1 MQNKKQSDSINLLD
15 LFFYLLSKWKWFFLY
30 AIIGVLVA
38 YAIYSATSFTYFCSA
53 TIAIK
58 DPANKAVSASL
69 NRYDNLINK
78 VNVTNEIYRF
88 RSHKL
93 MKEVVKRTNTA
104 VSYKQPNRLRYL
116 ELYTQAP
123 VTVTFPEDFA
133 ERYMSFYIT
142 PLGQNKLL
150 ISGVNG
156 GEKTYDVSFGDT
168 ISLAGTKMVITPTN
182 YLDESWLGKSL
193 LIEKKSVS
201 AMASYFISNLGIKQ
215 ESEEASI
222 LKLSIQDA
230 SPVRAAEVLNTLI
243 STYNED
249 VIKEK
254 NQILDEISKSDELTQ
269 IYNRRGFLTMA
280 SRKISHI
287 ANKGKKAFVIYAD
300 MNNLKIINDRF
311 GHEEGDYSLKLI
323 AEILKESLDED
334 SIIGRFG
341 GDEFAA
347 FSYVPEGKAARSIR
361 KTISDITK
369 KKNEGNGKPYYVSM
383 SVGICEF
390 ECGRDIDMNDLMD
403 KADVDLYI
411 EKKHKRS
418 NVLKNENEA
427 I

>member
-1 MQNKKQSDSINLLD
+1 MLEQL
-15 LFFYLLSKWKWFFLY
+15 
-30 AIIGVLVA
+30 
-38 YAIYSATSFTYFCSA
+38 
-53 TIAIK
+53 
-58 DPANKAVSASL
+58 
-69 NRYDNLINK
+69 
-78 VNVTNEIYRF
+78 
-88 RSHKL
+88 
-93 MKEVVKRTNTA
+93 KEN
-104 VSYKQPNRLRYL
+104 
-116 ELYTQAP
+116 
-123 VTVTFPEDFA
+123 
-133 ERYMSFYIT
+133 
-142 PLGQNKLL
+142 
-150 ISGVNG
+150 
-156 GEKTYDVSFGDT
+156 
-168 ISLAGTKMVITPTN
+168 
-182 YLDESWLGKSL
+182 
-193 LIEKKSVS
+193 IE
-201 AMASYFISNLGIKQ
+201 
-215 ESEEASI
+215 E
-222 LKLSIQDA
+222 
-230 SPVRAAEVLNTLI
+230 
-243 STYNED
+243 
-249 VIKEK
+249 IKEK